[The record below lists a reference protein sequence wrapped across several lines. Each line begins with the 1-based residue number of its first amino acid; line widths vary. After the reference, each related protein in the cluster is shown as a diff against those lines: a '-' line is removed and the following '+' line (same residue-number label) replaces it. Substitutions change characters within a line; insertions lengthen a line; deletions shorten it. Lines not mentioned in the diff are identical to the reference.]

1 MRYLPH
7 TPEEITSMLARVGVE
22 SLDDLFT
29 TVPADCRRNRDMS
42 LPPAMTE
49 WDLSRHAADLAGANA
64 SAPECLSFVGAGSYE
79 HHVPAAVRAL
89 LGRSEFYTAY
99 TPYQPEMTQGTLQAV
114 YEYQTLISRIL
125 GMDVGNASLYDGA
138 SSLAEA
144 VIMAIRVTRRKRVAV
159 SRAVH
164 PLYRHVVRT
173 YLRPTGY
180 EVLEIPLLENGTTD
194 ISFLEGQDDLAG
206 VAIQSPNVFGCIEDL
221 EGATDRVHDRGGL
234 LVASFSEPLAFG
246 LLRSPGSL
254 GADIACGEGQSF
266 GIPQSFGGPLLG
278 LFTTRQ
284 KYVRSVPGRLVGKTV
299 DREGQRGF
307 VLTLATR
314 EQHIRR
320 EKATSNICT
329 NNSLCA
335 LAAAVYLACLGGT
348 GLRKL
353 ARMNYDKAQYLKG
366 RLEDVGLDIA
376 FETPTFNEFVVRA
389 PQGFKRTHDRL
400 LKQGI
405 VAGICL
411 SPWYPELEDHY
422 LFCVTETKSAEDMD
436 RLVREMTS

>member
-7 TPEEITSMLARVGVE
+7 TPEEIASMLSGVGVE

-29 TVPADCRRNRDMS
+29 TVPADCRRNRDMN

-49 WDLSRHAADLAGANA
+49 WELSRHAAGLAGANA
-64 SAPECLSFVGAGSYE
+64 SAAGCLSFAGAGSYE
-79 HHVPAAVRAL
+79 HHVPAAVRAV

-114 YEYQTLISRIL
+114 YEYQTLISRL
-125 GMDVGNASLYDGA
+125 TGMDVANASLYDGA

-144 VIMAIRVTRRKRVAV
+144 LIMAIRVTRRKRVAV

-164 PLYRHVVRT
+164 PFYRHVVRT

-180 EVLEIPLLENGTTD
+180 EVLEIPLLEDGTTD
-194 ISFLEGQDDLAG
+194 LSFLEGLEDLAAAA
-206 VAIQSPNVFGCIEDL
+206 VQSPNVFGCVEDL
-221 EGATDRVHDRGGL
+221 EGAADRVHDRGGL
-234 LVASFSEPLAFG
+234 LTASFSEPLAFG
-246 LLRSPGSL
+246 LLRSPGGL

-266 GIPQSFGGPLLG
+266 GMPQSFGGPLLG
-278 LFTTRQ
+278 VFTTRE

-299 DREGQRGF
+299 DQEGERGF

-353 ARMNYDKAQYLKG
+353 ARLNYDKAEHLKG
-366 RLEDVGLDIA
+366 RLEEAGFKIA
-376 FETPTFNEFVVRA
+376 FDAPTFNEFVVRV
-389 PQGFKRTHDRL
+389 PDGFKRTHDRL
-400 LKQGI
+400 LKEGI
-405 VAGICL
+405 VAGLEL
-411 SPWYPELEDHY
+411 SRWYPELEDHY

>member
-7 TPEEITSMLARVGVE
+7 TSKEITSMLAGVGVE
-22 SLDDLFT
+22 SLEDLFT
-29 TVPADCRRNRDMS
+29 TVPAGCRRDRDMA

-49 WDLSRHAADLAGANA
+49 WELSRHVAGLAGANA
-64 SAPECLSFVGAGSYE
+64 SAAGCLSFAGAGSYE
-79 HHVPAAVRAL
+79 HHIPATVRAL
-89 LGRSEFYTAY
+89 MGRSEFYTAY

-114 YEYQTLISRIL
+114 YEYQTLVSRLL
-125 GMDVGNASLYDGA
+125 GMDISNASLYDGA

-144 VIMAIRVTRRKRVAV
+144 LLMALRVTRRNRVAV

-164 PLYRHVVRT
+164 PHYRSVVRT

-180 EVLEIPLLENGTTD
+180 ELLEIPLLEDGTTD
-194 ISFLEGQDDLAG
+194 LSFLEGLEDLAAA
-206 VAIQSPNVFGCIEDL
+206 AIQSPNFFGCIEDL
-221 EGATDRVHDRGGL
+221 KGAAERVHDRGGL
-234 LVASFSEPLAFG
+234 LVAAFSEPLAFG

-254 GADIACGEGQSF
+254 GADIACGEGQSL

-278 LFTTRQ
+278 MFATRD
-284 KYVRSVPGRLVGKTV
+284 KLVRSVPGRLVGKTV
-299 DREGQRGF
+299 DQEGRRGF

-353 ARMNYDKAQYLKG
+353 ARLNYDKAQHLKG
-366 RLEDVGLDIA
+366 LLKNAGFSPA
-376 FETPTFNEFVVRA
+376 FEAPTFNEFVVRV
-389 PQGFKRTHDRL
+389 PEGFKQTHDRL
-400 LKQGI
+400 LKTGV
-405 VAGICL
+405 VAGIGL
-411 SPWYPELEDHY
+411 SRWYPELEDHY

-436 RLVREMTS
+436 RLVMEMTS